1 MGMETQNNLPAEPTQ
16 TSKLAGR
23 YLTFILNEEYYGVEI
38 LKVREIIGMQSITH
52 VPDTE
57 PCLKGAINLR
67 GQVIAVIDLRLK
79 LSMAEKAYQEETC
92 IIIIDT
98 GATIT
103 GVIVDQVDEVTDLDA
118 QAIEPPPRF
127 ADPQLTSYLLGMG
140 KTKGRVILLLDS
152 AALLDPLVNT
162 GGAE

>member
-1 MGMETQNNLPAEPTQ
+1 METQNNTPTVRAETAR
-16 TSKLAGR
+16 LAGR

-38 LKVREIIGMQSITH
+38 LKVREIIGMQNITH
-52 VPDTE
+52 VPDTT

-79 LSMAEKAYQEETC
+79 LGMSEKAYQEETC

-98 GATIT
+98 GVTVT

-127 ADPQLTSYLLGMG
+127 SDPSLTSYLLGMG

-152 AALLDPLVNT
+152 AALLDPLVST
-162 GGAE
+162 GGKFE